1 MPKREARIIEM
12 PAESEKTFRELY
24 ELFVISH
31 AARGVSETTLKN
43 YDYHMR
49 NIAKYLD
56 VEQIF
61 EAITKRDIEAAITN
75 MRRAGLAHNS
85 IATYTRLLRAFYHW
99 CGEEGYSSI
108 DIPNIKEK
116 ETVKETYTDEELER
130 LLKRPA
136 KNCDFAEYR
145 SWVIVNFLMN
155 SGCRAATVRN
165 IQNRDVDLEAK
176 NVIFRH
182 NKNGKIQTIPLCGLM
197 VSILR
202 DYMKVRK
209 GKPEEYLFCD
219 IYGGMLT
226 EDALRHS
233 IVKYNHK
240 RGVEST
246 SIHKFRHTFA
256 RKYLA
261 DCGGNAFTLQKL
273 MGHSTLKMTKHY
285 CAIFDSD
292 ISKDFDKYS
301 PLAQLK
307 HDKDRIT
314 RR

>member
-56 VEQIF
+56 VEQTF

-209 GKPEEYLFCD
+209 GKPEEYMLFVNVMPVKNTAYSAQPTRAD
-219 IYGGMLT
+219 ILLPNLSESGPAAGKAISRPRPMAAMTATT
-226 EDALRHS
+226 E
-233 IVKYNHK
+233 
-240 RGVEST
+240 E
-246 SIHKFRHTFA
+246 
-256 RKYLA
+256 
-261 DCGGNAFTLQKL
+261 
-273 MGHSTLKMTKHY
+273 
-285 CAIFDSD
+285 
-292 ISKDFDKYS
+292 ISYIPS
-301 PLAQLK
+301 APGTAPQSAANSCL
-307 HDKDRIT
+307 
-314 RR
+314 